1 MRSASRPVSVHGSR
15 SYGLFWRDA
24 ASRSRL
30 RERLLG
36 DDLRA
41 EPCAPPAKNAAAGSE
56 KTCDGGHPSVYGAY
70 PIRTCLWPRA
80 GRWASGQEAG
90 QPPGVGDGWRGMDIP
105 SNHAPGSR
113 KRSRSPNSDWQPE
126 AKPANPESPRGT
138 QLKATTE
145 RAFLVSLVLQRPTPK
160 RLVLHCRACGV
171 NLPIDG
177 VSGPDVSSVISWRLH
192 RALDRERL
200 SRLHVASAPLAPE
213 GSRVS

>member
-1 MRSASRPVSVHGSR
+1 MDRVLN
-15 SYGLFWRDA
+15 GLFWRDR

-30 RERLLG
+30 QGNRERLLG
-36 DDLRA
+36 NDLARSLA
-41 EPCAPPAKNAAAGSE
+41 RRLAKSAAAGSE
-56 KTCDGGHPSVYGAY
+56 NTCDGGHPSVYGAY

-90 QPPGVGDGWRGMDIP
+90 QPPGVGDGWRGWT
-105 SNHAPGSR
+105 SLKSR
-113 KRSRSPNSDWQPE
+113 SRFSQGNRSPNSDWQPE

-145 RAFLVSLVLQRPTPK
+145 RAFLVSLVLQRSTPK

-177 VSGPDVSSVISWRLH
+177 VSGPDALSVIHGVSIAPWLAYNSAGYTSHRRRLRRGSSVS
-192 RALDRERL
+192 
-200 SRLHVASAPLAPE
+200 
-213 GSRVS
+213 